1 MSGVNKV
8 ILVGNLGTAPEV
20 KKLQSGDSVANFSV
34 ATSETWNDKNGEK
47 QVRTEWHKVSIFG
60 KGADIASKILT
71 KGAKVFIEGKLRTR
85 KWEDKNGNNQ
95 YTTEIIVNGLNGSFQ
110 LLDKLQNNESSQNNN
125 QQIESSIDDDFGDI
139 PF

>member
-20 KKLQSGDSVANFSV
+20 RKLQSGDSVANFSV

-110 LLDKLQNNESSQNNN
+110 LLDKLQNNEIPQNKN
-125 QQIESSIDDDFGDI
+125 QQIESSIDDDFEDL

>member
-1 MSGVNKV
+1 MPGINKV
-8 ILVGNLGTAPEV
+8 ILVGNLGKAPEV

-60 KGADIASKILT
+60 KGAEIASKILT

-95 YTTEIIVNGLNGSFQ
+95 YTTEIIVNGPSGSFQ
-110 LLDKLQNNESSQNNN
+110 LLDKLQNNEIPQNKN
-125 QQIESSIDDDFGDI
+125 QQIEASIDDDFEDL